1 MGIETAN
8 NNDQILLLKTNLT
21 QFQNIRIEK
30 IEKWIEMYSKLP
42 NKKLR
47 YFDEFKMPVLNFE
60 YLRELNEMNG
70 LFFNNT
76 QINQSKINI
85 MQ

>member
-1 MGIETAN
+1 
-8 NNDQILLLKTNLT
+8 
-21 QFQNIRIEK
+21 
-30 IEKWIEMYSKLP
+30 MYSKLP

-76 QINQSKINI
+76 QIN
-85 MQ
+85 